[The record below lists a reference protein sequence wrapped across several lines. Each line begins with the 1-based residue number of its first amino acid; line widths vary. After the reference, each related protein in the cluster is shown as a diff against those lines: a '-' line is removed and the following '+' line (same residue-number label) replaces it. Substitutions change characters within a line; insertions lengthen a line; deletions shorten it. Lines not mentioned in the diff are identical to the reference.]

1 MDVCTRSVMGV
12 LLLGRSQRTLNER
25 RGKSLLVSDG
35 EFGKPQR
42 AAW

>member
-1 MDVCTRSVMGV
+1 MDVCTRLVMGV
-12 LLLGRSQRTLNER
+12 SPLGQSERTLNER

-42 AAW
+42 TA